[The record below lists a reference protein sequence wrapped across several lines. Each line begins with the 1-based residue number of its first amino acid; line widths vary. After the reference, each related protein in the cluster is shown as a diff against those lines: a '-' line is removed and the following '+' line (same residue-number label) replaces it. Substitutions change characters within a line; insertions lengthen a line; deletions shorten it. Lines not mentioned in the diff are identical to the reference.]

1 MEEKAAGEQVQAPWK
16 DGSGRERRVRLGR
29 TKRDGQ
35 LRFEELKFDN
45 LALRALPID
54 SIQDNYPRQV
64 RTLPYPATI
73 CVLCSS
79 FS

>member
-1 MEEKAAGEQVQAPWK
+1 MEEKAAPGEQAQATWK
-16 DGSGRERRVRLGR
+16 DGPGREARWRLGR

-64 RTLPYPATI
+64 RTLA
-73 CVLCSS
+73 
-79 FS
+79 